1 MRSEIEGLRART
13 RVQEAKASADEAAA
27 VGVAAATAA
36 AEAATAAASRR
47 AGRLGEEALAA
58 RRAATAERQARSA
71 SRALSTRTMFLV
83 ILTSRYWAQAAL
95 AAEAEAQV
103 ERAAIAALEEAEAEA
118 ATQHSRSLAEAA
130 SAGRALREEEE
141 ELRRRLCIA
150 GVREAAAVEERR
162 FTAMQLGTARAR
174 ADRRAAE
181 AARSG
186 DLRRREDA
194 DAVAAHRSLQSEL
207 EGLRTR
213 VAQREEN
220 VAALRAR
227 EAAADA
233 ASAMAQ
239 RALVTLRKQ
248 LWEERSA
255 LMREA
260 AEGREIAARGVGDL
274 RRAEADARIAEA
286 ATPSLQATLEQ
297 RQSRSGA
304 TDAQGAVSEGEDAA
318 SRPSACPRAAESTS
332 AGVGD
337 GNGGGRGTSCG
348 SGAAAGGGAGSS
360 DQGGERVAGDEGSL
374 VDAALSA
381 LSEAAVANASRRL
394 RSFEAWRAGEELR
407 RLEAILGEEE
417 ALANAASRSD
427 ALEQELNDLRRR
439 AAQAAE
445 TERAERRWEE
455 GAMRAAERAASADVA
470 RELGGDAIPFAPL
483 KGDAAAETETEGVP
497 IVSWDHSHWRARA
510 VQLGPGSFGFVTSTA
525 GGLAPGGETEAQAR
539 DDGKGGGAGT
549 VAGGASHSLVSTVG
563 APLSQRRSAVAR
575 GNPRCSPP
583 PAHVDRNSALA
594 AASALAACA
603 HFPAARTLIPGAPC
617 DAAQASRQPLS
628 AAAATRVR
636 RQPSPPAGGSRSS
649 TRAGTAR

>member
-1 MRSEIEGLRART
+1 MRSEIEGLRARI

-47 AGRLGEEALAA
+47 ADRLGEEALAA

-186 DLRRREDA
+186 DLRRREGA

-417 ALANAASRSD
+417 APLANAASPSD

-455 GAMRAAERAASADVA
+455 GAVRAAERAASADVA

-483 KGDAAAETETEGVP
+483 KGDAAAEVETEGVP

-549 VAGGASHSLVSTVG
+549 RRKPLAGLY
-563 APLSQRRSAVAR
+563 R
-575 GNPRCSPP
+575 
-583 PAHVDRNSALA
+583 
-594 AASALAACA
+594 
-603 HFPAARTLIPGAPC
+603 
-617 DAAQASRQPLS
+617 
-628 AAAATRVR
+628 
-636 RQPSPPAGGSRSS
+636 RSS
-649 TRAGTAR
+649 TIAEALSCGARQSEVLPAPCPRRPQ